1 MAQFPKGETAPQDGL
16 LPEQAKLN
24 AELRTFHAYIHVP
37 FCKARCGYCD
47 FNTYTAQEIGSS
59 SQSTFAK
66 DLISEID
73 FSKKVLKES
82 GLAQRSF
89 STVFFGGGTP
99 TLLPAED
106 LILMLEKIRDSFGV
120 ESEADITTEANPDA
134 VDEEYLLKL
143 KAAGFTRVS
152 IGMQS
157 AVPKVL
163 TVLERTHNP
172 ENVSIAIRAAK
183 NAGLATS
190 VDLIYGTP
198 SETIEDWVETLQ
210 QAIAL
215 DTDHISAYSLIV
227 EPGTKL
233 ARQVKVGEVEMPDED
248 IHAEMYEVA
257 DELLTK
263 AGFTNYEVS
272 NWSKTVETRSKH
284 NLAYWKSMDWWGYGP
299 GAHSHMGGVRW
310 WNVKNP
316 AAYTDRMRANLSP
329 AQERELVDQENQDI
343 ERVMLET
350 RLSDGIDLDWLKS
363 KGFASAETVSRL
375 LAEGLVEGKEVFA
388 GLIKLTLK
396 GRLLADYVVRELL
409 D

>member
-82 GLAQRSF
+82 GIAQRLF

-106 LILMLEKIRDSFGV
+106 LISMLEKIRDSFGV

-163 TVLERTHNP
+163 AVLERTHNP
-172 ENVSIAIRAAK
+172 ENVSIAVRAAK

-210 QAIAL
+210 QAISL
-215 DTDHISAYSLIV
+215 ETDHISAYSLIV

-272 NWSKTVETRSKH
+272 NWSKSVETRSKH

>member
-1 MAQFPKGETAPQDGL
+1 MAQFPKGEAAPQDGL
-16 LPEQAKLN
+16 LPAQAKLN
-24 AELRTFHAYIHVP
+24 AELRTLHAYIHVP

-66 DLISEID
+66 DLISEIA
-73 FSKKVLKES
+73 FSKKVIENS
-82 GLAQRSF
+82 AIAQRLF
-89 STVFFGGGTP
+89 NTVFFGGGTP

-106 LILMLEKIRDSFGV
+106 LISMLEKLRDTFGI

-157 AVPKVL
+157 AVSKVL
-163 TVLERTHNP
+163 AVLERTHNP
-172 ENVSIAIRAAK
+172 ENVFKAVLAAK

-190 VDLIYGTP
+190 VDLIYGAPTE
-198 SETIEDWVETLQ
+198 SIDDWIETLR
-210 QAIAL
+210 QAISL
-215 DTDHISAYSLIV
+215 NTDHISAYSLIV

-233 ARQVKVGEVEMPDED
+233 ARQVKIGEVQMPDED
-248 IHAEMYEVA
+248 LHAEMYEVA

-272 NWSKTVETRSKH
+272 NWSKGVETRSKH
-284 NLAYWKSMDWWGYGP
+284 NLAYWKSMDWWGFGP

-363 KGFASAETVSRL
+363 KGFANAETVATL
-375 LAEGLVEGKEVFA
+375 LAEGLVEGKGVFA

>member
-1 MAQFPKGETAPQDGL
+1 
-16 LPEQAKLN
+16 
-24 AELRTFHAYIHVP
+24 
-37 FCKARCGYCD
+37 
-47 FNTYTAQEIGSS
+47 
-59 SQSTFAK
+59 
-66 DLISEID
+66 
-73 FSKKVLKES
+73 
-82 GLAQRSF
+82 
-89 STVFFGGGTP
+89 
-99 TLLPAED
+99 
-106 LILMLEKIRDSFGV
+106 
-120 ESEADITTEANPDA
+120 
-134 VDEEYLLKL
+134 
-143 KAAGFTRVS
+143 
-152 IGMQS
+152 MQS

-163 TVLERTHNP
+163 AVLERTHNP
-172 ENVSIAIRAAK
+172 ENVSIAVRAAK

-210 QAIAL
+210 QTISL

-233 ARQVKVGEVEMPDED
+233 ARQVKIGEVEMPDED
-248 IHAEMYEVA
+248 IHAEMYEAA

-272 NWSKTVETRSKH
+272 NWSKSVETRSKH

-316 AAYTDRMRANLSP
+316 AAYTDRIRAKLSP

>member
-1 MAQFPKGETAPQDGL
+1 MAQFPKGELAPSDGL

-24 AELRTFHAYIHVP
+24 AEQRTFHAYIHVP

-59 SQSTFAK
+59 SQSSFAR
-66 DLISEID
+66 DLVSEID
-73 FSKKVLKES
+73 LSRQVLEDS
-82 GLAQRSF
+82 GVVGRSL

-106 LILMLEKIRDSFGV
+106 LIEMLQKLRSVFGV
-120 ESEADITTEANPDA
+120 EADADITTEANPDS
-134 VDEEYLLKL
+134 VDEVYLLKL
-143 KAAGFTRVS
+143 KEAGFTRVS

-157 AVPKVL
+157 AVTKVL
-163 TVLERTHNP
+163 AVLERTHNP
-172 ENVSIAIRAAK
+172 DNVARSVQAAK
-183 NAGLATS
+183 TVGLFTS

-198 SETIEDWVETLQ
+198 TETIEDWVETLQ
-210 QAIAL
+210 QAISL

-233 ARQVKVGEVEMPDED
+233 ARQIKVGEVEMPDED
-248 IHAEMYEVA
+248 LHAQMYEVA

-263 AGFTNYEVS
+263 AGFVNYEVS
-272 NWSKTVETRSKH
+272 NWSRSVETRSKH
-284 NLAYWKSMDWWGYGP
+284 NVAYWKSMDWWGFGP
-299 GAHSHMGGVRW
+299 GAHSHIGGVRW

-316 AAYTDRMRANLSP
+316 AAYTDRLRASLSP
-329 AQERELVDQENQDI
+329 ALERELVDQANQDI

-350 RLSDGIDLDWLKS
+350 RLAEGIDLAWLKS
-363 KGFASAETVSRL
+363 KGFGTQEVISNLIAS
-375 LAEGLVEGKEVFA
+375 EVIDGGAVFQ
-388 GLIKLTLK
+388 GVVKLTKK

-409 D
+409 G

>member
-73 FSKKVLKES
+73 FSKKVLEES

-106 LILMLEKIRDSFGV
+106 LILMLEKVRDSFGI
-120 ESEADITTEANPDA
+120 EPEADITTEANPDA
-134 VDEEYLLKL
+134 VDEEYLLRL

-163 TVLERTHNP
+163 AVLERTHNP
-172 ENVSIAIRAAK
+172 ENVVRSVQAAK
-183 NAGLATS
+183 TVGLFTS

-198 SETIEDWVETLQ
+198 TETIEDWVETLK

-233 ARQVKVGEVEMPDED
+233 ARQIKVGEVEMPDED
-248 IHAEMYEVA
+248 LHADMYEVA
-257 DELLTK
+257 EVLLTK

-272 NWSKTVETRSKH
+272 NWSKSVETRSKH
-284 NLAYWKSMDWWGYGP
+284 NLAYWKSMDWWGFGP

-363 KGFASAETVSRL
+363 KGFASAERVSRL

-396 GRLLADYVVRELL
+396 GRLLADHVVRELL